1 MHETPNP
8 AGEKKKFPWKP
19 VLATLGAVGGAHALG
34 YVSAGALSRVLG
46 NTSLGAKFRALPP
59 DKQKQYL
66 SNALKAATAASLG
79 AVALKEMARDKYLH
93 DATSEEK
100 KASYSLV
107 DYAYTQALG
116 ERR

>member
-1 MHETPNP
+1 MHETNP

-34 YVSAGALSRVLG
+34 YVSAGALSHVMG

-66 SNALKAATAASLG
+66 SNALKGATAASLG
-79 AVALKEMARDKYLH
+79 AVALREMARDKYLH
-93 DATSEEK
+93 DSTSGEK